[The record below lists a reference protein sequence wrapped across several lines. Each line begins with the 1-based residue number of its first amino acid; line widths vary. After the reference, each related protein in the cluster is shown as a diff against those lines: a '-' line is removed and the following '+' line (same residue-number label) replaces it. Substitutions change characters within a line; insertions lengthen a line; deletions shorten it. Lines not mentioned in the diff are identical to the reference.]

1 MQYLLLFFEFFK
13 TGLFSIGGGLATLPF
28 LNSIAQ
34 RYDWFTVEE
43 LTDMIAVS
51 ESTPGSIGMNMA
63 TYAGFVTGGVMGG
76 IVATIGLLLPS
87 LVTILIIAKFMEGF
101 SDKPAVK
108 ASFLGIRPAVC
119 GMIGA
124 ACWQVARE
132 ALFTDGVVA
141 ALGLTLPMVSIP
153 ALILFVLIFIGTMK
167 LKWHPAF
174 FILIAA
180 VVGIVL
186 KF

>member
-1 MQYLLLFFEFFK
+1 MTYLLLFFEFFK

-63 TYAGFVTGGVMGG
+63 TYAGFVTGGVLGG
-76 IVATIGLLLPS
+76 VVATIGLLLPS
-87 LVTILIIAKFMEGF
+87 LICILIIAKFMEGF

-119 GMIGA
+119 GMIAA

-132 ALFTDGVVA
+132 ALFTDGVMTL
-141 ALGLTLPMVSIP
+141 LGMSLPMISIP
-153 ALILFVLIFIGTMK
+153 AMILFVLIFIGTMK

-180 VVGIVL
+180 ALGIVL